1 MEAFPRELRFFET
14 EAGRAPAKDWLDT
27 REDTEEYGAIMVRL
41 ERVRQGNFGDHRSLG
56 DGVSELRI
64 DFGLGYRVYYGQH
77 GRKLVI
83 LLVVGSKQSQ
93 DQDIKTAKQYW
104 KNFNA

>member
-14 EAGRAPAKDWLDT
+14 KDGRAPVKDWLDA
-27 REDTEEYGAIMVRL
+27 REDTAEYGAILVRL

-56 DGVSELRI
+56 EGVSELRI
-64 DFGLGYRVYYGQH
+64 NFGPGYRVYYGQH
-77 GRKLVI
+77 GRELVI
-83 LLVVGSKQSQ
+83 LLVAGSKQSQ

-104 KNFNA
+104 KNFDA

>member
-1 MEAFPRELRFFET
+1 VEAFPRELRFFET
-14 EAGRAPAKDWLDT
+14 EEGRAPVKDWLDA

-41 ERVRQGNFGDHRSLG
+41 ERVRQGTFGDHRSLG
-56 DGVSELRI
+56 GGVSELRI

-77 GRKLVI
+77 GRELAI

-93 DQDIKTAKQYW
+93 DRDIKTAKQYW